1 MKHAAGALET
11 PFLLGMMRLHE
22 VTDLHPPARLA
33 DWIEARLDEGLEWF
47 DHADIYG
54 DTQGEA
60 LFGAALRARPGLAA
74 RVRVVTKASIVTPE
88 RDASPFR
95 VKHYDS
101 SPEYLTRAIDD
112 SLARLGVEHLDHFL
126 LHRPSPL
133 MDAEA
138 TGRALDDAIDAGKV
152 GAVGVSNFLPD
163 QWRRLQAVMHHQL
176 ATHQL
181 QLSLDHTQPLFDGTY
196 DALVGDGQIP
206 LVWSPLG
213 GGRVFQGPAERL
225 LIRLA
230 EERSL
235 TPAGLALAWLR
246 ALPGRPRPVI
256 GSLREERIAALH
268 ADAHSEM
275 DRPTWYALLESA
287 RGHEVA

>member
-1 MKHAAGALET
+1 MKHAAGSLET

-22 VTDLHPPARLA
+22 VTDLHPPTRLA
-33 DWIEARLDEGLEWF
+33 AWIEARLDEGLEWF

-60 LFGAALRARPGLAA
+60 LFGAALRTRPGLAA
-74 RVRVVTKASIVTPE
+74 RVRVVTKAGIVTPAH
-88 RDASPFR
+88 DASPFR

-101 SPEYLTRAIDD
+101 SPEYLAQSIEA
-112 SLARLGVEHLDHFL
+112 SLARLGVERLDHFL

-163 QWRRLQAVMHHQL
+163 QWRRLQAAMHHRL
-176 ATHQL
+176 TAHQL
-181 QLSLDHTQPLFDGTY
+181 QLSLDHHQPLFDGSY
-196 DALVGDGQIP
+196 DALIGDGLIP

-230 EERSL
+230 EERGM

-256 GSLREERIAALH
+256 GSLREERIAALQ
-268 ADAHSEM
+268 ADAECKLDS
-275 DRPTWYALLESA
+275 PTWYALLEAA

>member
-1 MKHAAGALET
+1 MSGATSLET

-22 VTDLHPPARLA
+22 VAELHPPARLA
-33 DWIEARLDEGLEWF
+33 DWIEARLDEGLTWF

-54 DTQGEA
+54 DTRGEA
-60 LFGAALRARPGLAA
+60 LFGDALRARPGLAA
-74 RVRVVTKASIVTPE
+74 RIRTVTKASIVTPE

-101 SPEYLTRAIDD
+101 SPEYLVRSIEA
-112 SLARLGVEHLDHFL
+112 SLTRLGVERLDHFL

-138 TGRALDDAIDAGKV
+138 TGRALDDAIDAGKI
-152 GAVGVSNFLPD
+152 AAAGVSNFLPA
-163 QWRRLQAVMHHQL
+163 QWRRLQAAMHHRL
-176 ATHQL
+176 SAHQL
-181 QLSLDHTQPLFDGTY
+181 QLSLDRTQPLFDGTF
-196 DALVGDGQIP
+196 DALLEDGLTP
-206 LVWSPLG
+206 LAWSPLG
-213 GGRVFQGPAERL
+213 GGRVFQGPAARL
-225 LIRLA
+225 LARLA
-230 EERSL
+230 EERGM

-256 GSLREERIAALH
+256 GSLRAERIAALR
-268 ADAHSEM
+268 ADAEATL
-275 DRPTWYALLESA
+275 DRATWYALLETA

>member
-1 MKHAAGALET
+1 MSNAAPIET
-11 PFLLGMMRLHE
+11 PFLLGMMRLHDVAE
-22 VTDLHPPARLA
+22 LHPPACLA
-33 DWIEARLDEGLEWF
+33 DWIEARLDEGLDWF

-74 RVRVVTKASIVTPE
+74 RVKIVTKASIVTPA

-101 SPEYLTRAIDD
+101 SPEYLAQSIDA
-112 SLARLGVEHLDHFL
+112 SLTRLGVERLDHFL

-152 GAVGVSNFLPD
+152 GAVGVSNFLPA
-163 QWRRLQAVMHHQL
+163 QWRRLQAAMHHRL
-176 ATHQL
+176 AVHQL
-181 QLSLDHTQPLFDGTY
+181 QLSLDHTQSLFDGTL
-196 DALVGDGQIP
+196 DALVGDGLVP
-206 LVWSPLG
+206 LAWSPLG

-225 LIRLA
+225 LIGLA
-230 EERSL
+230 EERGM

-256 GSLREERIAALH
+256 GSLRSERIAALQ
-268 ADAHSEM
+268 ADAQAALDH
-275 DRPTWYALLESA
+275 PTWYALLEAA